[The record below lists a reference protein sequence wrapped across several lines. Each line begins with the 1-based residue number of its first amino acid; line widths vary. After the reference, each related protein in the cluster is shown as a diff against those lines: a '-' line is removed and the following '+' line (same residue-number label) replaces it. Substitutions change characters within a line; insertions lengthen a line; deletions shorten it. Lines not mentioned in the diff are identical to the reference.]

1 MIERQETSWK
11 RGGLALVMLAVLS
24 LLVIMPLTVLF
35 GGILPGD
42 ATELEPLRELL
53 RSAPVQHAI
62 LRTFAVAMLACG
74 LASLI
79 AIPLA
84 FAAVRA
90 GKPAR
95 IMIQIF
101 GFLPLTMPPFV
112 GAAVLRNF
120 TDALAQADAT
130 QWLSALN
137 IRGSHLALILIFA
150 LHYLP
155 FILFSLMAGLMRIDR
170 SLSESARNLGAS
182 RLFVWHRITLPLAT
196 PAYVIGA
203 SLMVLRIFED
213 VGTPLMLGIEGMLA
227 PQIVLHSEIGDLS
240 DPVLGISALVL
251 LAASIVIT
259 LLAWSALADPL
270 AATGKECGRQ
280 PAQWRGG
287 FGGAAITLAVLSGLG
302 MLALG
307 PHLWLVLMSVT
318 TAWSDSLMP
327 LALDPGSYG
336 RLLRAALPGLKT
348 TLAYAA
354 AAGMLT
360 LLLGGVFGSL
370 TRSPGPISRIT
381 RLATTSLFAVP
392 GLVLA
397 LAYARTQ
404 DMLDPQLSGWPG
416 LAWLALILVVAL
428 KQLPLAQH
436 LVARR
441 LRTLHSGELDS
452 ARSLGASGISTGLR
466 IGLPSI
472 TAVLAAIFLLGSTA
486 ALVELSAV
494 LLLIQDPDAPLA
506 LSLFQSMLSPVDVQT
521 VATQGVL
528 LVALTATML
537 LTLYWL
543 LRRRCYDPKPPRS
556 RKPSVARSTP

>member
-1 MIERQETSWK
+1 MIERQERSWK
-11 RGGLALVMLAVLS
+11 RGGLALVLLAVLGV
-24 LLVIMPLTVLF
+24 LVIMPLTVLF

-42 ATELEPLRELL
+42 ATELELLRELL
-53 RSAPVQHAI
+53 RGAPLQQAI
-62 LRTFAVAMLACG
+62 LHTFAVALLACG

-90 GKPAR
+90 GKTAR

-101 GFLPLTMPPFV
+101 AFLPLTMPPFV

-120 TDALAQADAT
+120 TDALAHADAA
-130 QWLSALN
+130 QWLPALN

-155 FILFSLMAGLMRIDR
+155 FILFSLMAGLARIDR

-227 PQIVLHSEIGDLS
+227 PQIVLGSQIGDLS
-240 DPVLGISALVL
+240 DPALGMSALVL
-251 LAASIVIT
+251 LAASMVIT

-270 AATGKECGRQ
+270 AATGKECGSQ

-287 FGGAAITLAVLSGLG
+287 FGGATITLAVLPGLG

-327 LALDPGSYG
+327 LAVDPGSYG
-336 RLLRAALPGLKT
+336 QLLRAALPGLKT
-348 TLAYAA
+348 TLVYAA

-360 LLLGGVFGSL
+360 LLLGSLFGSL

-404 DMLDPQLSGWPG
+404 DLLDPQLDGGPG
-416 LAWLALILVVAL
+416 LAWLALILVIAL

-436 LVARR
+436 LAARR
-441 LRTLHSGELDS
+441 LRELHSGQLDS
-452 ARSLGASGISTGLR
+452 ARSLGASGVSAGLR

-472 TAVLAAIFLLGSTA
+472 TAVLAAVFLLGSTA

-506 LSLFQSMLSPVDVQT
+506 LSLFQAMLSPADVQMA
-521 VATQGVL
+521 ATQGVF

-537 LTLYWL
+537 STLYWF
-543 LRRRCYDPKPPRS
+543 LRRRCYDPKPPGS
-556 RKPSVARSTP
+556 RKPSVARSKS